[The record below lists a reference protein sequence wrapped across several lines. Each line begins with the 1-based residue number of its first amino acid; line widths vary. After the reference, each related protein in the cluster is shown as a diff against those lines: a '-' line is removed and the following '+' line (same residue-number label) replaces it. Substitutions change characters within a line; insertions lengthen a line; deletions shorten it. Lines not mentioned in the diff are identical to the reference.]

1 MRHQRLLTVFF
12 RLLRTASLKELRE
25 VATVAISVGGS
36 EGRIE
41 EPFDVSVVV
50 RFRVVDNREEIE
62 SRADRATERM
72 LPVSESRVD
81 PRGAEVGPVCLDVMP
96 LELDGGVVPD

>member
-1 MRHQRLLTVFF
+1 MAL
-12 RLLRTASLKELRE
+12 
-25 VATVAISVGGS
+25 SVKGS

-50 RFRVVDNREEIE
+50 RFRVVGRREDMD

-72 LPVSESRVD
+72 LFVSESRVD
-81 PRGAEVGPVCLDVMP
+81 SRGAEVGPVCFDVMP
-96 LELDGGVVPD
+96 LELEGSVPG